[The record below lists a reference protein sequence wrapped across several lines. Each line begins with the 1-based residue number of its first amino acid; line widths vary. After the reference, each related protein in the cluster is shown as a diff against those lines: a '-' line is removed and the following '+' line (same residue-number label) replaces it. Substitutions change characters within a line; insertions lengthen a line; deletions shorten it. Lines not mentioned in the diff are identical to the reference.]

1 MGLALR
7 GLAAGLLTALTLVGG
22 VAAAEEAPKRGGVL
36 TYMIPAD
43 APPSFDGHRE
53 ATFATVHAVAPF
65 YSVLIRANPENPAST
80 AEFVCDVCTEIPEP
94 TDGGRTYSFMIRNDI
109 KFSDG
114 SRLTAADVAA
124 SWNRIVDPPDGI
136 ISARRGYY
144 SMIDKIE
151 APDPNTVVFHL
162 KFATAA
168 FLPAIADP
176 YAFLYKKAMLD
187 QDPRWFEKNIL
198 GSGPFRFKEYEA
210 GQSISGVRNPDY
222 YRKGLP
228 YLDGFTGIFADK
240 QAVRVSAIRGDRAAI
255 EFRGFPPSTRD
266 ELKAALGD
274 QLTVQES
281 DWNCGNPIT
290 PNHQRKPF
298 DDPRVRRALSLA
310 IDRWNSAPALSRVSV
325 MRTVGG
331 IVFPA
336 SPLAA
341 TREELEKLIGYMPD
355 IEKSRTEAKR
365 LLKEAGQEGLS
376 FELLNRNIDQPYKYN
391 GSWVVDEWSKV
402 GLKVTQRVVP
412 TGPWFDTMRAGNFE
426 VAVYGNCQSVVNPL
440 VDVQRYLPYTVEAQ
454 NFGFYED
461 PDEIALYEKMVA
473 ETDPAAQR
481 RLMRQFEKD
490 VLDDKAHAIFLL
502 WWYRIVPYRAYVK
515 GWKINPSHYVNQD
528 LATVWLDK

>member
-281 DWNCGNPIT
+281 DWNCANLIT
-290 PNHQRKPF
+290 PNHKRKPF
-298 DDPRVRRALSLA
+298 DDARVRRALSLA
-310 IDRWNSAPALSRVSV
+310 IDRWGSAPALSRVTV

-331 IVFPA
+331 IVFPN

-341 TREELEKLIGYMPD
+341 TKEELQQIAGFWPD
-355 IEKSRTEAKR
+355 IEKSRAEAKR
-365 LLKEAGQEGLS
+365 LLKEAGQENLT
-376 FELLNRNIDQPYKYN
+376 FELMNRTVDQPYKYV
-391 GSWVVDEWSKV
+391 GTGLVDEWSKI
-402 GLKVTQRVVP
+402 GLHVTQRVMP
-412 TGPWFDTMRAGNFE
+412 TGPEPEALRTGNFE
-426 VAVYGNCQSVVNPL
+426 VASIANCRGVPNPL
-440 VDVQRYLPYTVEAQ
+440 LDVQTYLP
-454 NFGFYED
+454 NFAGAYGYYD
-461 PDEIALYEKMVA
+461 DDDELALYEKMLR
-473 ETDPAAQR
+473 ETDFDKQR
-481 RLMRQFEKD
+481 ALMRQFEKY
-490 VLDDKAHAIFLL
+490 VVDDQAHQIWIV
-502 WWYRIVPYRAYVK
+502 WWNRIIPHRSYVK
-515 GWKINPSHYVNQD
+515 GWKISPSHYLNQD